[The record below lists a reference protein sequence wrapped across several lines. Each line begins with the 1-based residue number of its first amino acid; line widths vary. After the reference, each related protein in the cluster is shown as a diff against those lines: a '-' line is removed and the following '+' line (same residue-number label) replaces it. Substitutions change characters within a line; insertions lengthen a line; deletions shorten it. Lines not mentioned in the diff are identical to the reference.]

1 MFSNI
6 VSASVRFM
14 CDGHADPS
22 TRDDTSVLVMS
33 AAPSAI
39 NRKDL
44 QRIATISGS
53 PAPDESVSE
62 ASAAIQAPDAE
73 PYAQLAAI
81 YGRADVM
88 INPSLADNMPISI
101 LEALASGVPVVS
113 TDVGGIPYLVEHGK
127 TALLVSPQ
135 DPEAMAN
142 AVLLLLNDPA
152 KAMQLRQAGAE
163 SVQCYTWP
171 NVRDRLLCVYDQV
184 LTKSDGFAVS
194 NK

>member
-1 MFSNI
+1 LRAFTI
-6 VSASVRFM
+6 VKRAFPAAKLTVAGSGPERLALEELACRLGVVDAVTFTGRLDN
-14 CDGHADPS
+14 DG
-22 TRDDTSVLVMS
+22 M
-33 AAPSAI
+33 AA
-39 NRKDL
+39 
-44 QRIATISGS
+44 
-53 PAPDESVSE
+53 V
-62 ASAAIQAPDAE
+62 
-73 PYAQLAAI
+73 
-81 YGRADVM
+81 YGDADVM
-88 INPSLADNMPISI
+88 INPSLVDNMPISI

-135 DPEAMAN
+135 DPEAMAD

-152 KAMQLRQAGAE
+152 KAMQLSRAGAE

-184 LTKSDGFAVS
+184 LTKSDGLAVS